1 MLIQLDFAA
10 VLSQWPLL
18 VRGLAWTAGLT
29 FVAVI
34 LGLSLGIACAWA
46 RSSGPSALRWIVASY
61 VELIRNTPFIIQL
74 FFVFFG
80 LPAIGV
86 RLTAEWASVIAM
98 TLNLGAYST
107 EIVRAG
113 IEATPRGQLEAASS
127 LALTPLQTFT
137 RVVLPPALKR
147 VWPAT
152 VSQIVIVML
161 GSAVCGQIATEELSH
176 AANLIHSR
184 NFRAFEAYIVATLM
198 YLAFA
203 IVLRQLLNWLGPR
216 LLFGR

>member
-1 MLIQLDFAA
+1 
-10 VLSQWPLL
+10 
-18 VRGLAWTAGLT
+18 
-29 FVAVI
+29 
-34 LGLSLGIACAWA
+34 
-46 RSSGPSALRWIVASY
+46 
-61 VELIRNTPFIIQL
+61 
-74 FFVFFG
+74 
-80 LPAIGV
+80 
-86 RLTAEWASVIAM
+86 
-98 TLNLGAYST
+98 
-107 EIVRAG
+107 
-113 IEATPRGQLEAASS
+113 
-127 LALTPLQTFT
+127 
-137 RVVLPPALKR
+137 

-203 IVLRQLLNWLGPR
+203 IMLRQLLNWLGPR